1 MLRKASEVTRSFLFQ
16 RERVLKRRMKEKKRA
31 KQKMTNAEQKV
42 RVVTAFRGNKDN
54 DLELQ
59 VGDEVTVLLKV
70 RASYSKHPHKRTCD
84 FLFQGDAFLVCG
96 R

>member
-1 MLRKASEVTRSFLFQ
+1 MLRKACEVTPSFLLQ

-42 RVVTAFRGNKDN
+42 RVVTAFRGTKDN

-70 RASYSKHPHKRTCD
+70 RANRPFLSCFEPHH
-84 FLFQGDAFLVCG
+84 LI
-96 R
+96 